1 MFEIGDLV
9 RLKFNLKKINY
20 NNIITVNEHIYGII
34 TNVFIPCDPFKRGTI
49 NDNMYEVFSSGCY
62 VTVYGNDIVGE

>member
-1 MFEIGDLV
+1 MFKIGDFV

-34 TNVFIPCDPFKRGTI
+34 TDVFTPREQYECDTI
-49 NDNMYEVFSSGCY
+49 IDNMYEVFSDGCY
-62 VTVYGNDIVGE
+62 VMVYENDIVGE